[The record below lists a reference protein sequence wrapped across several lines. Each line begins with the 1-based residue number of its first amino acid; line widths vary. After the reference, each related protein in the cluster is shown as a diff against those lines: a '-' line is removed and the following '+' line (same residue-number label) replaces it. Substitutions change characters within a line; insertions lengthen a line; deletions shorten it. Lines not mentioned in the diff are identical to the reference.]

1 MLSQVEIY
9 CYSRLASSIVAT
21 ALQDYRKGLLDGS
34 PKLIRECERFFRSDW
49 CGMLCDIDSEVI
61 IDRVKR
67 YVKKTKKE
75 G

>member
-1 MLSQVEIY
+1 MLNQVEID
-9 CYSRLASSIVAT
+9 CYSRLVSSIVAT
-21 ALQDYRKGLLDGS
+21 ALQDYKKGLLDDS
-34 PKLIRECERFFRSDW
+34 PKIIRECERFFRSDW

-67 YVKKTKKE
+67 YVKKTKKA